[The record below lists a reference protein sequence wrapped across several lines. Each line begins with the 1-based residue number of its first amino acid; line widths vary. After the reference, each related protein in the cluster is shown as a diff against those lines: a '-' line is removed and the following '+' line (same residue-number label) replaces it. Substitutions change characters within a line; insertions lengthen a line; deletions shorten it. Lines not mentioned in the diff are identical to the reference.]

1 MRETSPSNA
10 PNASNVQNAFDGA
23 AAHDEAKA
31 PGHPVTAEDRH
42 AKRFVVV
49 VTVLFLSVLWTFVA
63 YWATSS
69 RADTVESTAQVLRR
83 IDHAVDEQ
91 TRRLFKMVELMFGI
105 ADQWVLDHPASD
117 PQTDKRFVHMADRF
131 STRLTGSVVLYLAD
145 DRGNLTSPGSDLPPR
160 ASLGDADFFRE
171 ALTGDPSR
179 FHVGAPF
186 AVGSP
191 AVWKV
196 PVAQRLT
203 APTPQVTVLVALIDL
218 TTLIGLYEEERMRP
232 NGAIVLLRRDGVVVA
247 RAPHDERLL
256 GKSLVGGQL
265 FREYLPRRE
274 SGFAQLDRTAT
285 DAMEKYVSY
294 SVMNDFP
301 LLTVVSAASDDV
313 LEAWRRELLIILVLA
328 SGVTAMAL
336 AVAARLSRMLAELSA
351 RTAELHHLA
360 TTDLMTGVHNRHS
373 FMQDLYREFARGRR
387 YRTPLSLLVFDLDFF
402 KQINDGYG
410 HAAGDEALRAFAKA
424 AGECLRGMD
433 VLGRLG
439 GEEFGILLPN
449 TVLDQAEIVAERI
462 RAAVTEIAIETEYGT
477 VRFTTSVGVAQSVEG
492 DDSID
497 TLLARADAALYA
509 AKAAGR
515 NRVVAR
521 SA

>member
-1 MRETSPSNA
+1 MSEETSPRTTGNVA
-10 PNASNVQNAFDGA
+10 FTADPAASGNLA
-23 AAHDEAKA
+23 AI
-31 PGHPVTAEDRH
+31 GDRR
-42 AKRFVVV
+42 ARRFVVV
-49 VTVLFLSVLWTFVA
+49 VTALFLSVLWTFVA

-69 RADTVESTAQVLRR
+69 RAEKVGAAEQVLRR
-83 IDHAVDEQ
+83 MDHAVEEQ
-91 TRRLFKMVELMFGI
+91 TRRLFRTVELMFGV
-105 ADQWVLDHPASD
+105 ADQWVIDHPGAD
-117 PQTDKRFVHMADRF
+117 PRTDKRFAHLADSFRTRLNGAVEMHLADRRGALA
-131 STRLTGSVVLYLAD
+131 SPQASRLL
-145 DRGNLTSPGSDLPPR
+145 PGT
-160 ASLGDADFFRE
+160 LGEADFFLD
-171 ALTGDPSR
+171 ALAGDPSR
-179 FHVGAPF
+179 FHIGTPV

-191 AVWKV
+191 AVWKI

-203 APTPQVTVLVALIDL
+203 APTQHVAALVALIDL
-218 TTLIGLYEEERMRP
+218 TSLIGLYEEERMRP
-232 NGAIVLLRRDGVVVA
+232 NGAIVLLRRDGVMIG

-265 FREYLPRRE
+265 FREFLPRRE
-274 SGFAQLDRTAT
+274 SGFARLDRTAT

-294 SVMNDFP
+294 SVMSDFP
-301 LLTVVSAASDDV
+301 LLTVVSAAKDDV
-313 LEAWRRELLIILVLA
+313 LLGWRRELAIIVLLA
-328 SGVTAMAL
+328 AVVSVAALFVARRLAGML
-336 AVAARLSRMLAELSA
+336 AVLSA

-410 HAAGDEALRAFAKA
+410 HAAGDQALRAFAAA

-439 GEEFGILLPN
+439 GEEFGILLPS
-449 TVLDQAEIVAERI
+449 TLLDQAEAVAERI
-462 RAAVTEIAIETEYGT
+462 RSAVTGIAIETEYGT
-477 VRFTTSVGVAQSVEG
+477 VRFTTSVGVAQTSDDDNSV
-492 DDSID
+492 DA
-497 TLLARADAALYA
+497 LLARADAALYA